1 MDAATPTPGESLCRP
16 LPGTGHGWQPGRT
29 ATASTTPFG
38 QLASQ
43 TGSLTHNLRLPGQ
56 YADIKTGLYQNWWR
70 DYDPALGRYLQADP
84 IGLAGGANLYGY
96 VEGNPVSKIDLPGL
110 FKICCRPL
118 SGLPFMGPQVG
129 ADLGIYHEHGF
140 FEDEKGGNIGF
151 GPDGLFAKGN
161 KTPCC
166 GRWWRQKE
174 GNRRQP
180 AFPVLFRSGGGNG
193 IRTREELP
201 PTRFPGV
208 RLKPLGHFSI
218 RKPENPGYMVV

>member
-140 FEDEKGGNIGF
+140 FEDEKGNALELRLTYL
-151 GPDGLFAKGN
+151 DTEQN
-161 KTPCC
+161 
-166 GRWWRQKE
+166 RQVVDQVQKD
-174 GNRRQP
+174 
-180 AFPVLFRSGGGNG
+180 
-193 IRTREELP
+193 
-201 PTRFPGV
+201 
-208 RLKPLGHFSI
+208 LKNTTHLYLCKDVSLRDI
-218 RKPENPGYMVV
+218 INN